1 MNLDWIKS
9 TPIAHRGLH
18 NAKNPEN
25 TLQAF
30 EDACK
35 KGYIIEL
42 DVHSLADDT
51 IVVYHDHNLLRLCNQ
66 NVEIESL
73 THEQLSN
80 LTILDT
86 DHTIPTLQEV
96 LDLVN
101 GRVPIIIELKSNKL
115 KDNLPEKVYNITK
128 NYSGPYAVKSFNHVI
143 MSWFAKN
150 APEVPRG
157 MLGSSLKGENK
168 PWIYKYI
175 IKNLSLAPMVK
186 PNFISYD
193 HHELSNR
200 ALYKFRKKNLPILAW
215 TIRSEQE
222 AKNVQGLADN
232 IIFEDYIP
240 S

>member
-1 MNLDWIKS
+1 MNIDWIKS

-18 NAKNPEN
+18 NAEKPEN
-25 TLQAF
+25 TMAAF
-30 EDACK
+30 ADACK
-35 KGYIIEL
+35 NGYTIEL

-73 THEQLSN
+73 TYEELSN

-101 GRVPIIIELKSNKL
+101 GRVPIVIELKSNKL

-128 NYSGPYAVKSFNHVI
+128 NYKGTYAVKSFNHVI
-143 MSWFAKN
+143 MTWFAKN
-150 APEVPRG
+150 APDVPRG

-175 IKNLSLAPMVK
+175 IKNLKLAPFVK
-186 PNFISYD
+186 PNFISYE
-193 HHELSNR
+193 HSELSNR
-200 ALYKFRKKNLPILAW
+200 ALYKFRQKNLPILAW
-215 TIRSEQE
+215 TIRSEKDAQV
-222 AKNVQGLADN
+222 AKEKADN